1 MKNTERGV
9 WGTQREELV
18 HTHAMQRQSLPAS
31 LTSCFAVSRPK
42 FHPPSA
48 APLLANDIGL
58 FPEKVVPEG
67 TVRRDGSKR
76 GAAGGEGPYVD
87 SLQTTRVRVRWL
99 TLNSW
104 CLWYSNRLAAA
115 PTVRATNRASR
126 QQRTR
131 RGKRHSEPGFL
142 VFWVH
147 RSHRPTHRLL
157 LLFITACT
165 HNRPAFFFEVH
176 DMCVQPFATPTAG
189 RPRIAVIVG
198 IAFMIFSSVM
208 SLVAAHAKAV
218 VNPVVGCRCLWLIF
232 TFLLR
237 PEDQK

>member
-9 WGTQREELV
+9 WGTQRVELV

-142 VFWVH
+142 VFWFGFIGRIVLH
-147 RSHRPTHRLL
+147 TGSCFCLLQHAPTTAQHFFLKSTTCACSLSLLRRQVGRGLL
-157 LLFITACT
+157 LL
-165 HNRPAFFFEVH
+165 
-176 DMCVQPFATPTAG
+176 
-189 RPRIAVIVG
+189 
-198 IAFMIFSSVM
+198 
-208 SLVAAHAKAV
+208 
-218 VNPVVGCRCLWLIF
+218 
-232 TFLLR
+232 
-237 PEDQK
+237 